1 MTETQE
7 RAETKSPLRE
17 AICSVMAGIK
27 RLEKADKNIFGKYD
41 FTSVDDFKDQMRPL
55 LATEGLE
62 IGMNE
67 VDCEIITLD
76 DKKGTALARFQYEFT
91 INHVSGESA
100 PAEARTVIVQYIGAQ
115 TAGSAQSYAL
125 KEYFKSRFH
134 ASSGDTEAEA
144 DQRAQDEQMG
154 DKLSK
159 QESRGT
165 WDKLKKEMNE
175 VIDGKDH
182 GALADWWGKN
192 RSVLMTL
199 PADWFNMLKNDYGE
213 AWTRLEAEAKLDGM
227 SEEQL
232 DQIAQNGGVGQ

>member
-1 MTETQE
+1 MTETPQNQ
-7 RAETKSPLRE
+7 SDLRQS
-17 AICSVMAGIK
+17 ICSVMSKIQ
-27 RLEKADKNIFGKYD
+27 RLDKADKNVFGKYD
-41 FTSVDDFKDQMRPL
+41 FTSVDDFKDHMRPL
-55 LATEGLE
+55 LASSGLE

-67 VDCEIITLD
+67 TECEITTLD
-76 DKKGTALARFQYEFT
+76 DKKGTALARFTYEFT

-144 DQRAQDEQMG
+144 DQRAHDDMMG
-154 DKLSK
+154 DKMSK

-165 WDKLKKEMNE
+165 WDKLKKDMNS
-175 VIDGKDH
+175 VIDGNDH
-182 GALADWWGKN
+182 LALQDWWSTN

-199 PADWFNMLKNDYGE
+199 PADWFNMMKSDYGD
-213 AWTRLEAEAKLDGM
+213 AWTRLKAEAELDGM
-227 SEEQL
+227 SEADL
-232 DQIAQNGGVGQ
+232 DEMAQNSAPRPQ